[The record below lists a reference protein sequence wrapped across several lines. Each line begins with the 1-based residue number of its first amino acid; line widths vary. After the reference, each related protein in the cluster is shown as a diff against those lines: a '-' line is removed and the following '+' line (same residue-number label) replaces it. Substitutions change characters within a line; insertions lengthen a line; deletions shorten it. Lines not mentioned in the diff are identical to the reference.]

1 MRKVFS
7 THSEVCHV
15 WAQQKQSEGKASRI
29 FFEDKSIYSYGRH
42 FEMARFIDANTVFV
56 TTRGYSVSTAQHLSL
71 VRRAV
76 THKTVFQVP
85 SFTDHAEN
93 VRHYIE
99 LARGYFDKAKRART
113 STTYLLGVAKNTVTV
128 LREYLEQFPTP
139 IPDSHAELWTTLN
152 QGTYLDGE
160 VQAQLLKKEREARKA
175 ELESQRLRR
184 KAELESQ
191 RLRREAQEREEQERL
206 EKWINGEPGYGYFQ
220 AMRLRVREDQV
231 ETTHGAKV
239 PVIEARKLYR
249 ALKAGV
255 NVAGQHI
262 GHYTVTRLDKEEIVI
277 GCHNIPLAEIE
288 RIAPQVMNER
298 A

>member
-1 MRKVFS
+1 MRTVFS
-7 THSEVCHV
+7 NHSEVCHV
-15 WAQQKQSEGKASRI
+15 WAQQKQSEGRASRI
-29 FFEDKSIYSYGRH
+29 FFDGPSIYSYGRH
-42 FEMARFIDANTVFV
+42 FEMARFIDANTVFA
-56 TTRGYSVSTAQHLSL
+56 TTRGYSVSTAKHLSI
-71 VRRAV
+71 VRRAIS
-76 THKTVFQVP
+76 HKTVFKVP

-113 STTYLLGVAKNTVTV
+113 STTYLLGVAKHTVTV

-139 IPDSHAELWTTLN
+139 IPDSHAELWTALN

-160 VQAQLLKKEREARKA
+160 VQAQLIKKEREARKA
-175 ELESQRLRR
+175 ELESKRL
-184 KAELESQ
+184 A
-191 RLRREAQEREEQERL
+191 REAREREEQERL
-206 EKWINGEPGYGYFQ
+206 EKWINGESGYGYFQ

-231 ETTHGAKV
+231 ETTHGARV

-262 GHYTVTRLDKEEIVI
+262 GHYTVTRLDTEEIII
-277 GCHNIPLAEIE
+277 GCHRIPLAEIE
-288 RIAPQVMNER
+288 RIAPQVMQTQYDRLVE
-298 A
+298 AGAIQP

>member
-29 FFEDKSIYSYGRH
+29 FFDGPSIYSYGRH

-56 TTRGYSVSTAQHLSL
+56 TTRGYSVSTAKHLSL
-71 VRRAV
+71 VRGAV

-85 SFTDHAEN
+85 SFTNHAEN
-93 VRHYIE
+93 VQHYIE
-99 LARGYFDKAKRART
+99 LAREYFDKAKRART
-113 STTYLLGVAKNTVTV
+113 STTYLLGVAKHTVTI

-139 IPDSHAELWTTLN
+139 IPDSHAELWTALN
-152 QGTYLDGE
+152 HGTYLDGE
-160 VQAQLLKKEREARKA
+160 VQAALLKKEREARKA

-184 KAELESQ
+184 EEK
-191 RLRREAQEREEQERL
+191 EREEQERL
-206 EKWINGEPGYGYFQ
+206 EKWIAGELVYGYFS
-220 AMRLRVREDQV
+220 AMRLRVRENEV

-249 ALKAGV
+249 ALKAGID
-255 NVAGQHI
+255 VAGQHI

-288 RIAPQVMNER
+288 RIAPQVME
-298 A
+298 ATA

>member
-1 MRKVFS
+1 MRKGFS
-7 THSEVCHV
+7 NHHEVCHI

-42 FEMARFIDANTVFV
+42 FEMARFIGANTVFITTRKYSV
-56 TTRGYSVSTAQHLSL
+56 TTAKHLSL

-76 THKTVFQVP
+76 SHKTVFEVP

-93 VRHYIE
+93 VQHYIE
-99 LARGYFDKAKRART
+99 LARESFDKAKRART

-139 IPDSHAELWTTLN
+139 IPESHAELWTALDH
-152 QGTYLDGE
+152 GTYLDGE

-175 ELESQRLRR
+175 ELDSQRL
-184 KAELESQ
+184 A
-191 RLRREAQEREEQERL
+191 REAREREEQELL
-206 EKWINGEPGYGYFQ
+206 EKWIAGEIGYGFFS
-220 AMRLRVREDQV
+220 AMRLRVRENEV

-239 PVIEARKLYR
+239 PLIEARKLYR
-249 ALKAGV
+249 ALKAGI

-262 GHYTVTRLDKEEIVI
+262 GHYTVTRLDQEEIII
-277 GCHNIPLAEIE
+277 GCHRIPLSEIE
-288 RIAPQVMNER
+288 RIAPQVMS
-298 A
+298 

>member
-15 WAQQKQSEGKASRI
+15 WAQQTQSEGKASRI

-56 TTRGYSVSTAQHLSL
+56 TTRGYSVSTAKHLSL

-76 THKTVFQVP
+76 SHKRVFEVP
-85 SFTDHAEN
+85 SFTYHPDN

-99 LARGYFDKAKRART
+99 RAREYFDKAKRART
-113 STTYLLGVAKNTVTV
+113 STTYLLGVAKHTVTT
-128 LREYLEQFPTP
+128 LREYLDLFPTP
-139 IPDSHAELWTTLN
+139 IPDSHAELWTALDH
-152 QGTYLDGE
+152 GTYLDGE

-175 ELESQRLRR
+175 ELESQRL
-184 KAELESQ
+184 A
-191 RLRREAQEREEQERL
+191 REAREREEQERL
-206 EKWINGEPGYGYFQ
+206 EQWIAGEMGYGYFS
-220 AMRLRVREDQV
+220 AMRLRVRENEV

-249 ALKAGV
+249 ALEAGID
-255 NVAGQHI
+255 VAGQHI
-262 GHYTVTRLDKEEIVI
+262 GHYTVTRLDTEEIII
-277 GCHNIPLAEIE
+277 GCHRIPLSEIE
-288 RIAPQVMNER
+288 RIAPQVMN
-298 A
+298 

>member
-1 MRKVFS
+1 MKTVFS
-7 THSEVCHV
+7 NHHEVCHV

-42 FEMARFIDANTVFV
+42 FEMARFIDANTVFI
-56 TTRGYSVSTAQHLSL
+56 TTRGYSVSTSKHLSL
-71 VRRAV
+71 VRSAV
-76 THKTVFQVP
+76 SHKRVFEVP
-85 SFTDHAEN
+85 SFTYHPDN

-113 STTYLLGVAKNTVTV
+113 SATYLLGVAKHTVTI

-139 IPDSHAELWTTLN
+139 IPDSHAELWTALN
-152 QGTYLDGE
+152 HGTYLDGE
-160 VQAQLLKKEREARKA
+160 VQAALLKKEREARKA
-175 ELESQRLRR
+175 ELESQRL
-184 KAELESQ
+184 A
-191 RLRREAQEREEQERL
+191 REAREREEQERL
-206 EKWINGEPGYGYFQ
+206 EKWIAGELGYGYFS
-220 AMRLRVREDQV
+220 AMRLRVRENEV

-249 ALKAGV
+249 ALKAGID
-255 NVAGQHI
+255 VAGQHI
-262 GHYTVTRLDKEEIVI
+262 GHYTVTRLDTEEIII
-277 GCHNIPLAEIE
+277 GCHRIPLAEIE